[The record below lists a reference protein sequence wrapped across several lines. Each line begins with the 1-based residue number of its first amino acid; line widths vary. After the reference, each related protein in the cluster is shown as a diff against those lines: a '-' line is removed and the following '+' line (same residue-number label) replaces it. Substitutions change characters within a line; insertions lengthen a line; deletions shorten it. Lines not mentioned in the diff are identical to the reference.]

1 MRWAKT
7 VEGGELYPL
16 GPAAVPYPVSP
27 PHFIQQFLKN
37 PSIGF
42 Q

>member
-1 MRWAKT
+1 MRWPKT

-27 PHFIQQFLKN
+27 PHYTAVLKN
-37 PSIGF
+37 PFIGF

>member
-7 VEGGELYPL
+7 VEGGDPL

-27 PHFIQQFLKN
+27 PHYTAVLKN